1 MGGRQAEAR
10 VTDENPN
17 NPILTGDYVLTA
29 TWDPGFRVPIAL
41 AGRFDLDGDGFDDTD
56 KLVQMIRRNGGN
68 VVARHDAEGQLS
80 GKIDSNTRYLVLGE
94 STDLDVNASPEISKA
109 RAELEDQADRNTVQ
123 VIGLN
128 KLLNR
133 MGVRGKPRIET
144 LDGRIQDGFVRRPT
158 DGSDTRNSEG
168 SGSSTRNP

>member
-1 MGGRQAEAR
+1 
-10 VTDENPN
+10 
-17 NPILTGDYVLTA
+17 
-29 TWDPGFRVPIAL
+29 
-41 AGRFDLDGDGFDDTD
+41 
-56 KLVQMIRRNGGN
+56 MIRRNGGT
-68 VVARHDAEGQLS
+68 VVARHDSEGTLS
-80 GKIDSNTRYLVLGE
+80 GKIDSDTRYLVLGE

-109 RAELEDQADRNTVQ
+109 TQELEDQADRNTVQ

-144 LDGRIQDGFVRRPT
+144 LDGRIQDGFIRRPT
-158 DGSDTRNSEG
+158 GGSDSRNSEG

>member
-1 MGGRQAEAR
+1 M
-10 VTDENPN
+10 TDEDPN
-17 NPILTGDYVLTA
+17 NPILAGDYVLTA

-56 KLVQMIRRNGGN
+56 KLVQMIRRNGGT
-68 VVARHDAEGQLS
+68 VVARHDSEGTLS
-80 GKIDSNTRYLVLGE
+80 GKIDSDTRYLVLGE

-109 RAELEDQADRNTVQ
+109 TQELEDQADRNTVQ

-144 LDGRIQDGFVRRPT
+144 LDGRIQDGFIRRPT
-158 DGSDTRNSEG
+158 GGSDSRNSEG